1 MSEAELF
8 GKDELQEITI
18 YGKVYT
24 AHGMN
29 KRVSVFPS
37 HRFSSFLVVLR
48 MIVSTT
54 PLAR

>member
-24 AHGMN
+24 AHKGFTN
-29 KRVSVFPS
+29 RRVRVFPS
-37 HRFSSFLVVLR
+37 HRFSSFLVVLP
-48 MIVSTT
+48 M
-54 PLAR
+54 

>member
-24 AHGMN
+24 AHKGMN
-29 KRVSVFPS
+29 NRVRVFPS
-37 HRFSSFLVVLR
+37 HRFSSFLVVLP
-48 MIVSTT
+48 M
-54 PLAR
+54 